1 MDVGLGAG
9 GLDLWDRELDV
20 GVGMEGRLGVVGAE
34 EQGEGGEG
42 RAKVGLETEGGWTSD
57 GKADRR

>member
-20 GVGMEGRLGVVGAE
+20 GVGVEGRLGVAGAE
-34 EQGEGGEG
+34 EQGEGGEDSAAVDFG
-42 RAKVGLETEGGWTSD
+42 AEGG
-57 GKADRR
+57 

>member
-20 GVGMEGRLGVVGAE
+20 GVGVEGRLGVVGAE
-34 EQGEGGEG
+34 EQGEGDEG
-42 RAKVGLETEGGWTSD
+42 RIEVDFEAEGG
-57 GKADRR
+57 

>member
-20 GVGMEGRLGVVGAE
+20 GIGVEGRLGVVGAE
-34 EQGEGGEG
+34 EQGEGDEDSVEVEFG
-42 RAKVGLETEGGWTSD
+42 AEGGSTSD
-57 GKADRR
+57 RKAD

>member
-20 GVGMEGRLGVVGAE
+20 GVGVEGRLGVVGAE
-34 EQGEGGEG
+34 EQRKGREG
-42 RAKVGLETEGGWTSD
+42 RIEVGLKTEGG
-57 GKADRR
+57 

>member
-20 GVGMEGRLGVVGAE
+20 GVRVEGRLGVIGAE
-34 EQGEGGEG
+34 EQGKGDEGRIEAEFGAEGG
-42 RAKVGLETEGGWTSD
+42 
-57 GKADRR
+57 